1 MTDMPSLETDRLLIR
16 PFEQGD
22 LQAAHHLFDVDLQE
36 AATGAEKMP
45 GLEERAEWLQWAAR
59 NHTQLAKLYQPPYGD
74 RAVVLRASGQ
84 IIGSCGFVPSLM
96 PFEQMPNLARDAQ
109 PIQAAFSTPEVG
121 LFYVIA
127 PVHRR
132 QGYAIEA
139 ARALVGYA
147 FSVLRLKRVV
157 ATTTYDNLASKAVMQ
172 KLGMYIAHNPFPD
185 PPYLQVVGVIS
196 NTSPAIPV

>member
-1 MTDMPSLETDRLLIR
+1 MTDMPPLETDRLLIIR

-22 LQAAHHLFDVDLQE
+22 LPLEGPPQALKDAWVGGARRM
-36 AATGAEKMP
+36 AAVGCP
-45 GLEERAEWLQWAAR
+45 QPHAA
-59 NHTQLAKLYQPPYGD
+59 AKLYQPPYGD
-74 RAVVLRASGQ
+74 RAVVLRSSGQ
-84 IIGSCGFVPSLM
+84 LIGSCGFVPSLM

-109 PIQAAFSTPEVG
+109 PIPAAFSTPEVG
-121 LFYVIA
+121 LFYAIA

-132 QGYAIEA
+132 QGYAFEA
-139 ARALVGYA
+139 ARALVDYA

-157 ATTTYDNLASKAVMQ
+157 ATITYDNLASMAVMQ
-172 KLGMYIAHNPFPD
+172 KLGMHIAHNPFPD